1 VDMVVGWT
9 GCSRQESPGLA
20 HPMRRG
26 GSADASA
33 LIVPYREAGTRTGQI
48 SGLRVLRQLTPDEAD
63 ETLERYIDQAWAA
76 ITGEPAP
83 PLVGDEVYKISGDRG
98 LGI

>member
-1 VDMVVGWT
+1 M
-9 GCSRQESPGLA
+9 
-20 HPMRRG
+20 
-26 GSADASA
+26 GSAF
-33 LIVPYREAGTRTGQI
+33 IVPYREARTRTGQI

-83 PLVGDEVYKISGDRG
+83 HWSGTRCTRFPATAVF
-98 LGI
+98 